1 MAERSDLRDQ
11 LIRTLLEETLAPERH
26 VDLSE
31 RVVARA
37 FPTALGRPLRM
48 WAFAAA
54 AAAVLVVGLIV
65 WQRLPEE
72 RDATGWLFRTAAV
85 VRARDGSARLELSDR
100 GGTLFGGPASASKG
114 SDPAIRAFLGQL
126 ELTVRIPDTLPGGW
140 QLSRARLLAPARVRL
155 TYRRGDNA
163 LSVFLWRWQGDA
175 AEPERLTDE
184 STGRSFTLVR
194 TQDLGIAFEGGLAE
208 REIWNKAAAA
218 FAAPVERQGEDR

>member
-11 LIRTLLEETLAPERH
+11 LIGTLLEETLAPERH

-48 WAFAAA
+48 WALA

-72 RDATGWLFRTAAV
+72 RDATGWLFQTAAV
-85 VRARDGSARLELSDR
+85 APARDGSARLELSDW
-100 GGTLFGGPASASKG
+100 GGTRFGGPASASEG
-114 SDPAIRAFLGQL
+114 ADPAIRAFLGQL
-126 ELTVRIPDTLPGGW
+126 DLTVRIPDTLPGGW
-140 QLSRARLLAPARVRL
+140 QLSRARLLAAARVRL
-155 TYRRGDNA
+155 TYRHGDNT
-163 LSVFLWRWQGDA
+163 LSVFLWRWGGDA
-175 AEPERLTDE
+175 AGPERLTDE
-184 STGRSFTLVR
+184 STGRSFMLVH

-208 REIWNKAAAA
+208 REIWNKAAAS
-218 FAAPVERQGEDR
+218 FAVPVERQGEDR